1 MDKLI
6 VYGADA
12 RNRIVHGA
20 EKLENIV
27 ASTLGPKGHNVIIS
41 DGGVRPLITKDGATV
56 SSKTDSDDPFEK
68 IGMQLIKDVVSK
80 VDSVAGDGTTTTTIY
95 STNLL
100 KETND
105 LINLGVDPN
114 EVRKGIDAATKEAVE
129 SLEKHAVKTNDIAAV
144 AHVATNGSNELVD
157 LLVEAYSSIGENGS
171 VVLADSYKRDGS
183 SYVEVSKGIDW
194 EGGIPSSL
202 FITNSAEDTAVVED
216 PLIMV
221 VATGVQ
227 DLEPLMPYIDITRKL
242 ERNFVVVAPYFEP
255 KLFSKAAS
263 EGVLLLMSPG
273 TSFRHVDLHE
283 ALMDLAVTIGTK
295 VVPDLESAQNVVP
308 DVEKDLGHAKLIVA
322 SVKSTKITQVDE
334 LEEEK
339 AEQYEAYIE
348 KLKAAIGE
356 DSELAQASI
365 ESLKERIARLSG
377 GIATVH
383 VGGLT
388 PEEKEEKIALV
399 QDAQNSI
406 RSALDYGIL
415 PGGGTALLKVAQE
428 LADKKHDFSSEAM
441 RKGYEAVLKVMRLL
455 AKRLVASVKPED
467 YQYIVQQVAHEKDFW
482 AGYNVRTEQI
492 EDLKSSKIFDS
503 AAIEILAMK
512 YTASAVGSFAISDG
526 VIVNKVPNLNYDVN
540 DRRILEATK

>member
-114 EVRKGIDAATKEAVE
+114 EVRKGIDIATKEAVE
-129 SLEKHAVKTNDIAAV
+129 SLEKHAVKTEDIAAV

-428 LADKKHDFSSEAM
+428 LADKKHEFSSEAM

-503 AAIEILAMK
+503 AAIEILAMR

>member
-129 SLEKHAVKTNDIAAV
+129 SLEKHAVKTDDIAAV

-183 SYVEVSKGIDW
+183 SHVEVSKGIDW

>member
-114 EVRKGIDAATKEAVE
+114 EVRKGIDIATKEAVE
-129 SLEKHAVKTNDIAAV
+129 SLEKHAAKTDDIAAV

>member
-114 EVRKGIDAATKEAVE
+114 EVRKGIDIATKEAVE
-129 SLEKHAVKTNDIAAV
+129 SLEKHAVKTEDIAAV

-428 LADKKHDFSSEAM
+428 LADKKHEFSSEAM

-526 VIVNKVPNLNYDVN
+526 VIVNKIPNLNYDVN

>member
-68 IGMQLIKDVVSK
+68 IGMQLIKDIVSK

-129 SLEKHAVKTNDIAAV
+129 SLEKHAVKTDDIAAV

-503 AAIEILAMK
+503 AAIEILAMR

>member
-129 SLEKHAVKTNDIAAV
+129 SLEKHAVKTDDIAAV

-377 GIATVH
+377 GIATIH

-503 AAIEILAMK
+503 AAIEILAMR

>member
-68 IGMQLIKDVVSK
+68 IGMQLVKDVVSK

-129 SLEKHAVKTNDIAAV
+129 SLEKHAVKTDDIAAV

-295 VVPDLESAQNVVP
+295 VVPDLESAQSVVP

>member
-12 RNRIVHGA
+12 RNRIVRGA
-20 EKLENIV
+20 EKLESIV

-100 KETND
+100 KETNN

-114 EVRKGIDAATKEAVE
+114 EVRKGIDTATKEAVE
-129 SLEKHAVKTNDIAAV
+129 SLEKHAVKTDDIAAV

-295 VVPDLESAQNVVP
+295 VVPDLESAQSLVP

-334 LEEEK
+334 LDEEK

-441 RKGYEAVLKVMRLL
+441 RKGYETVLKVMRLL

-482 AGYNVRTEQI
+482 SGYNVRTEQI
-492 EDLKSSKIFDS
+492 ENLKNSKIFDS

>member
-12 RNRIVHGA
+12 RNRIVRGA
-20 EKLENIV
+20 EKLESIV

-100 KETND
+100 KETNN

-114 EVRKGIDAATKEAVE
+114 EVRKGIDTATKEAVE
-129 SLEKHAVKTNDIAAV
+129 SLEKHAVKTDDIAAV

-295 VVPDLESAQNVVP
+295 VVPDLESAQSVVP

-334 LEEEK
+334 LDEEK
-339 AEQYEAYIE
+339 AKQYEAYIE

-441 RKGYEAVLKVMRLL
+441 RKGYETVLKVMRLL

-482 AGYNVRTEQI
+482 SGYNVRTEQI
-492 EDLKSSKIFDS
+492 EDLKNSKIFDS

>member
-68 IGMQLIKDVVSK
+68 IGMQLVKDVVSK

-129 SLEKHAVKTNDIAAV
+129 SLEKHAVKTDDIAAV

-157 LLVEAYSSIGENGS
+157 LLVEAYGSIGENGS

-295 VVPDLESAQNVVP
+295 VVPDLESAQSVVP

>member
-20 EKLENIV
+20 EKLESIV

-100 KETND
+100 KETNN

-114 EVRKGIDAATKEAVE
+114 EVRKGIDTATKEAVE
-129 SLEKHAVKTNDIAAV
+129 SLEKHAVKTDDIAAV

-202 FITNSAEDTAVVED
+202 FITNAAEDTAVVED

-227 DLEPLMPYIDITRKL
+227 DLEPLMPYIEITRKL

-295 VVPDLESAQNVVP
+295 VVPDLESAQSIVP

-334 LEEEK
+334 LDEDK

-428 LADKKHDFSSEAM
+428 LADKKHEFSSEAM
-441 RKGYEAVLKVMRLL
+441 RKGYETVLKVMRLL

-482 AGYNVRTEQI
+482 SGYNVRTEQI
-492 EDLKSSKIFDS
+492 ENLKDSKIFDS

>member
-105 LINLGVDPN
+105 LISLGVDPN

-129 SLEKHAVKTNDIAAV
+129 SLEKHAVKTDDIAAV

>member
-129 SLEKHAVKTNDIAAV
+129 SLEKHAVKTDDIAAV

-428 LADKKHDFSSEAM
+428 LADKKYDFSSEAM

>member
-129 SLEKHAVKTNDIAAV
+129 SLEKHAVKTDDIAAV

-263 EGVLLLMSPG
+263 EGILLLMSPG

>member
-12 RNRIVHGA
+12 RNRIVRGA
-20 EKLENIV
+20 EKLESIV

-100 KETND
+100 KETNN

-114 EVRKGIDAATKEAVE
+114 EVRKGIDTATKEAVE
-129 SLEKHAVKTNDIAAV
+129 SLEKHAVKTDDIAAV

-295 VVPDLESAQNVVP
+295 VVPDLESAQSIVP

-334 LEEEK
+334 LDEEK

-441 RKGYEAVLKVMRLL
+441 RKGYETVLKVMRLL

-482 AGYNVRTEQI
+482 SGYNVRTEQI
-492 EDLKSSKIFDS
+492 ENLKNSKIFDS

>member
-129 SLEKHAVKTNDIAAV
+129 SLEKHAVKTDDIAAV

-242 ERNFVVVAPYFEP
+242 ERNFVVVAPYFES

>member
-129 SLEKHAVKTNDIAAV
+129 SLEKHAVKTDDIAAV

-227 DLEPLMPYIDITRKL
+227 DLEPLMPYIDIARKL

-503 AAIEILAMK
+503 AAIEILAMR

>member
-129 SLEKHAVKTNDIAAV
+129 SLEKHAVKTDDIAAV

-157 LLVEAYSSIGENGS
+157 LLVEAYGSIGENGS

-503 AAIEILAMK
+503 AAIEILAMR

>member
-129 SLEKHAVKTNDIAAV
+129 SLEKHAVKTDDIAAV

-503 AAIEILAMK
+503 AAIEILAMR

>member
-12 RNRIVHGA
+12 RNRIVRGA
-20 EKLENIV
+20 EKLESIV

-100 KETND
+100 KETNN

-114 EVRKGIDAATKEAVE
+114 EVRKGIDTATKEAVE
-129 SLEKHAVKTNDIAAV
+129 SLEKHAVKTDDIAAV

-295 VVPDLESAQNVVP
+295 VVPDLESAQSIVP

-334 LEEEK
+334 LDEEK

-356 DSELAQASI
+356 DSELAQASV

-441 RKGYEAVLKVMRLL
+441 RKGYETVLKVMRLL

-482 AGYNVRTEQI
+482 SGYNVRTEQI
-492 EDLKSSKIFDS
+492 EDLKNSKIFDS

>member
-27 ASTLGPKGHNVIIS
+27 ASTLGPKGHNVIVS

-129 SLEKHAVKTNDIAAV
+129 SLEKHAVKTDDIAAV

-157 LLVEAYSSIGENGS
+157 LLVEAYNSIGENGS

-503 AAIEILAMK
+503 AAIEILAMR

>member
-114 EVRKGIDAATKEAVE
+114 EVRKGIDIATKEAVE
-129 SLEKHAVKTNDIAAV
+129 SLEKHAVKTDDIAAV

>member
-129 SLEKHAVKTNDIAAV
+129 SLEKHAVKTDDIAAV

>member
-56 SSKTDSDDPFEK
+56 SSKTDSDEPKEK
-68 IGMQLIKDVVSK
+68 IGMQLVKDVVSK

-114 EVRKGIDAATKEAVE
+114 EVRKGIDVATKEAVE
-129 SLEKHAVKTNDIAAV
+129 SLEKHAVKTDDIAAV

>member
-12 RNRIVHGA
+12 RNRIVRGA
-20 EKLENIV
+20 EKLESIV

-100 KETND
+100 KETNN

-114 EVRKGIDAATKEAVE
+114 EVRKGIDTATKEAVE
-129 SLEKHAVKTNDIAAV
+129 SLEKHAVKTDDIAAV

-295 VVPDLESAQNVVP
+295 VVPDLESAQSIVP

-334 LEEEK
+334 LDEEK

-441 RKGYEAVLKVMRLL
+441 RKGYETVLKVMRLL

-482 AGYNVRTEQI
+482 SGYNIIEPTESLEKAVRRLYKE
-492 EDLKSSKIFDS
+492 
-503 AAIEILAMK
+503 
-512 YTASAVGSFAISDG
+512 
-526 VIVNKVPNLNYDVN
+526 
-540 DRRILEATK
+540 DRRR

>member
-129 SLEKHAVKTNDIAAV
+129 SLEKHAVKTDDIAAV

-157 LLVEAYSSIGENGS
+157 LLVEAYGSIGENGS

>member
-129 SLEKHAVKTNDIAAV
+129 SLEKHAVKTDDIAAV

-356 DSELAQASI
+356 DSELAQTSI

-503 AAIEILAMK
+503 AAIEILAMR

>member
-68 IGMQLIKDVVSK
+68 IGMQLVKDVVSK

-129 SLEKHAVKTNDIAAV
+129 SLEKHAVKTDDIAAV

-157 LLVEAYSSIGENGS
+157 LLVEAYNSIGENGS

>member
-129 SLEKHAVKTNDIAAV
+129 SLEKHAVKTDDIAAV

-295 VVPDLESAQNVVP
+295 VVPDLESAQTVVP

-526 VIVNKVPNLNYDVN
+526 VIVNKIPNLNYDVN

>member
-12 RNRIVHGA
+12 RNRIVRGA
-20 EKLENIV
+20 EKLESIV

-100 KETND
+100 KETNN

-114 EVRKGIDAATKEAVE
+114 EVRKGIDTATKEAVE
-129 SLEKHAVKTNDIAAV
+129 SLEKHAVKTDDIAAV

-295 VVPDLESAQNVVP
+295 VVPDLESAQSVVP

-334 LEEEK
+334 LDEEK

-441 RKGYEAVLKVMRLL
+441 RKGYETVLKVMRLL

-482 AGYNVRTEQI
+482 SGYNVRTEQI
-492 EDLKSSKIFDS
+492 EDLKNSKIFDS

>member
-129 SLEKHAVKTNDIAAV
+129 SLEKHAVKTDDIAAV

-263 EGVLLLMSPG
+263 EGILLLMSPG

-503 AAIEILAMK
+503 AAIEILAMR

>member
-129 SLEKHAVKTNDIAAV
+129 SLEKHAVKTDDIAAV

-348 KLKAAIGE
+348 KLKTAIGE

>member
-129 SLEKHAVKTNDIAAV
+129 SLEKHAVKTDDIAAV

-492 EDLKSSKIFDS
+492 ENLKSSKIFDS

>member
-129 SLEKHAVKTNDIAAV
+129 SLEKHAVKTDDIAAV

-295 VVPDLESAQNVVP
+295 VVPDLESAQNVVS

-503 AAIEILAMK
+503 AAIEILAMR

>member
-68 IGMQLIKDVVSK
+68 IGMQLVKDVVSK

-129 SLEKHAVKTNDIAAV
+129 SLEKHAVKTDDIAAV

-295 VVPDLESAQNVVP
+295 VVPDLESAQSVVP

-365 ESLKERIARLSG
+365 ESLK
-377 GIATVH
+377 
-383 VGGLT
+383 
-388 PEEKEEKIALV
+388 
-399 QDAQNSI
+399 
-406 RSALDYGIL
+406 
-415 PGGGTALLKVAQE
+415 
-428 LADKKHDFSSEAM
+428 
-441 RKGYEAVLKVMRLL
+441 
-455 AKRLVASVKPED
+455 
-467 YQYIVQQVAHEKDFW
+467 
-482 AGYNVRTEQI
+482 
-492 EDLKSSKIFDS
+492 
-503 AAIEILAMK
+503 
-512 YTASAVGSFAISDG
+512 
-526 VIVNKVPNLNYDVN
+526 
-540 DRRILEATK
+540 

>member
-129 SLEKHAVKTNDIAAV
+129 SLEKHAVKTDDIAAV

-428 LADKKHDFSSEAM
+428 LADKKHNFSSEAM

>member
-114 EVRKGIDAATKEAVE
+114 EVRKGIDIATKEAVE
-129 SLEKHAVKTNDIAAV
+129 SLEKHAVKTDDIAAV

-428 LADKKHDFSSEAM
+428 LADKKHEFGSEAM